1 MLKSIGKEIIQKEFF
16 RRKLAKLY
24 ASTYP
29 SSDVYWELRYSHGG
43 TSGAGSYGSLA
54 RFKANVIQ
62 NFVESNDIKRVIE
75 WGCGDGNQLSLTE
88 FEEYIGFDVS
98 PTAIDICKTKFGEDD
113 SKSFFLYNPDAF
125 VDNLRLF
132 HCRLSISL
140 DVIYHLTEDV
150 VYQKYMKDL
159 FRSSDE
165 FVIIYSS
172 NDGDLGDNAN
182 HVKHR
187 SHQDYVEKNL
197 QTWELFKKIDN
208 EYPYDPQNPNET
220 SLSDFYVYK
229 KSAE

>member
-1 MLKSIGKEIIQKEFF
+1 MKSIAKKLVQKEFF
-16 RRKLAKLY
+16 RTKLAKLY

-43 TSGAGSYGSLA
+43 TSGAGSYGKMA

-62 NFVESNDIKRVIE
+62 DFLESNNIKRVIE
-75 WGCGDGNQLSLTE
+75 WGCGDGNQLSLIE

-98 PTAIDICKTKFGEDD
+98 PTAIDICKAKFGDD
-113 SKSFFLYNPDAF
+113 DNKSFFLYDPDAF

-132 HCRLSISL
+132 NCRLSISL
-140 DVIYHLTEDV
+140 DVIFHLTEDV
-150 VYQKYMKDL
+150 VYEKYMRDL
-159 FRSSDE
+159 FGSSDE

-172 NDGDLGDNAN
+172 NGGDFGDTAN

-187 SHQDYVEKNL
+187 NHEHFVENNL
-197 QTWELFKKIDN
+197 HMWELCTKIDN
-208 EYPYDPQNPNET
+208 EYPYDSQNPDGT
-220 SLSDFYVYK
+220 SFCDFFIYE